1 MSKQLVV
8 PLAKIGMEPDKPVS
22 EIHMGQS
29 VYKFLHS
36 KGDIAPVPSGV
47 AKPQSIRESIVKM
60 SLFPQ
65 IGDHP
70 IKKVFPK

>member
-22 EIHMGQS
+22 EIHMGIS
-29 VYKFLHS
+29 VFKYLSS
-36 KGDIAPVPSGV
+36 KGDIAPVKDSVGK
-47 AKPQSIRESIVKM
+47 AQDIRTKIIQM

-70 IKKVFPK
+70 IKKVIH